1 MRIGYRLRVKNTRTL
16 DVFGEI
22 FNVTNRVNF
31 DNPTGDRRSGQ
42 FLVPT
47 TLTRRRLPAAVPVGD
62 TVRLLRRTSRRDTET
77 QRNTVFSVSRR
88 LCGLSLLCRAYG
100 IGVTISAWISA
111 AVSARL

>member
-16 DVFGEI
+16 DMFGEI

-47 TLTRRRLPAAVPVGD
+47 TLRGGGFPRQFQLG
-62 TVRLLRRTSRRDTET
+62 
-77 QRNTVFSVSRR
+77 
-88 LCGLSLLCRAYG
+88 
-100 IGVTISAWISA
+100 
-111 AVSARL
+111 ARFGF